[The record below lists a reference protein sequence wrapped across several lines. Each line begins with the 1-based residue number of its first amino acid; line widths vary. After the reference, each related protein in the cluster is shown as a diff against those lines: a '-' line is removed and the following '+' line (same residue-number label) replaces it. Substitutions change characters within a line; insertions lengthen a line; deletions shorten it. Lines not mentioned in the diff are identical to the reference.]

1 MTPHGKF
8 EYFSPW
14 MLWLTVRVLAGVLG
28 ILVIVPSARGEI
40 YMYRDS
46 KGTVC
51 FSNAPSA
58 PGYQPYLP
66 DFSMT
71 RGVTRWRPD
80 PARRKAFDRIIR
92 DTARRYQ
99 VDEALVKAV
108 IRAES
113 DFVPYARSPA
123 GALGLM
129 QLMPATARLHNVSR
143 VFDPRDN
150 VEGGVK
156 HLRLLLSRYQGNV
169 RLALAAYNAGAD
181 AVERY
186 NGVPPYSE
194 TVEYLNRVLRY
205 HEQYRRER

>member
-1 MTPHGKF
+1 MV
-8 EYFSPW
+8 
-14 MLWLTVRVLAGVLG
+14 WLTARMLAGSLGVL
-28 ILVIVPSARGEI
+28 LVTSTARAEI
-40 YMYRDS
+40 YMYRDA

-58 PGYQPYLP
+58 PGYRPYIEDTSAP
-66 DFSMT
+66 
-71 RGVTRWRPD
+71 RGFARWRPD
-80 PARRKAFDRIIR
+80 PARRKAFDPIIR

-99 VDEALVKAV
+99 IDEALVKAV

-113 DFVPYARSPA
+113 DFIPYARSPK

-156 HLRLLLSRYQGNV
+156 HLRDLLWRYQGNV
-169 RLALAAYNAGAD
+169 RLALAAYNAGSD

-194 TVEYLNRVLRY
+194 TIEYLSRVLRY